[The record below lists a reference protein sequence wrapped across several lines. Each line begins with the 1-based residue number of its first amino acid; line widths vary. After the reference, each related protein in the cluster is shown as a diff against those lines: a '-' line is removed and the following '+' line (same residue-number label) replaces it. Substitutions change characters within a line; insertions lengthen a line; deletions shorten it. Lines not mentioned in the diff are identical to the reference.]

1 MGSIPIS
8 HPLEGLFYLNLTMSV
23 LIRWFIA
30 SLAIIISAYLL
41 PGVHVKNFLAAL
53 AAALVLGLLNLI
65 VKPILV
71 LFTLPINILTL
82 GLFTLVINAAI
93 IKLATLVVP
102 GFTVDTWGWA
112 ILFGVVLAL
121 INMLFGKK

>member
-1 MGSIPIS
+1 M
-8 HPLEGLFYLNLTMSV
+8 TV

-41 PGVHVKNFLAAL
+41 PGVHVENFLAAL